1 MSNLLRMENIKKS
14 FDRASVDE
22 VKVFN
27 DFSLGIEEGEFVS
40 VIGSNGSGKTTLLNI
55 ISGNI
60 KIDSGE
66 IYLRDEKISEI
77 KEYLRARRIGRVY
90 QNPSLGTAPD
100 MTIAENLSL
109 AENKGN
115 IYGLSLALSKKKIAY
130 YKELLKPLNLGLE
143 NKINV
148 KVKFLSGGERQV
160 LALLMVTMQPIDIL
174 LLDEHTAAL
183 DPVTSQMV
191 MELTDKIIKSKK
203 ITTIMVTHNLRF
215 ACEYG
220 SRLLMM
226 NKGEIVVDVSGD
238 TKEKTKVENLLQ
250 VFNEISIECGN

>member
-1 MSNLLRMENIKKS
+1 MSNLLQIEKVNKS
-14 FDRASVDE
+14 FNIGTLDE
-22 VKVFN
+22 VKVFD
-27 DFSLGIEEGEFVS
+27 DFSLNIEEGEFVS

-55 ISGNI
+55 ISGNVE
-60 KIDSGE
+60 IDGGD
-66 IYLRDEKISEI
+66 IYLKDEKINGI

-90 QNPSLGTAPD
+90 QDPSIGTAPD
-100 MTIAENLSL
+100 MTIAENLAL

-115 IYGLSLALSKKKIAY
+115 VYGLSFALTKKKIAY

-143 NKINV
+143 NKINS
-148 KVKFLSGGERQV
+148 KVKTLSGGERQT

-183 DPVTSQMV
+183 DPVTSKMV
-191 MELTDKIIKSKK
+191 MELTDKIIKSKN

-226 NKGEIVVDVSGD
+226 NKGKAVIDVSGSE
-238 TKEKTKVENLLQ
+238 KEKTKVEDLLQ